1 MHTPRHFF
9 SRIPLRFRPRTCLRP
24 HQTTRSYANPAD
36 HPDFVSVLDRPPT
49 LVRAGKKRHGPGL
62 IILAAIPITA
72 FALGCWQV
80 QRLTWKTDLIT
91 KFSEQLTRPPLPL
104 PTHIDTAQIPSF
116 EYRRITASGTLRH
129 DQEMLIGPR
138 IKDGENGYQ
147 VVTPLERPNG
157 SKILVNRGW
166 IRKDK
171 REHRFR
177 GEGALPKGELEIEGL
192 LRAPWKRNSFTPD
205 NRPDIGEFYFPDV
218 EGMAKLVGAQSVWVE
233 ETMEPDLVTALDM
246 EANGVP
252 IGRPADVNLRN
263 QHMQYIVTWFGL
275 SAATSIMFYLLVR
288 KPPRDIARRVRSTTE
303 WS

>member
-1 MHTPRHFF
+1 VRSGICNEVQDCSHTPRHLL
-9 SRIPLRFRPRTCLRP
+9 SRIPLRFRPRTCLLP
-24 HQTTRSYANPAD
+24 HQTTRSYANPAG
-36 HPDFVSVLDRPPT
+36 HPDFVSVLDRPPI

-104 PTHIDTAQIPSF
+104 PPHIDTAQIPSF
-116 EYRRITASGTLRH
+116 EYRRIIASGTLRH
-129 DQEMLIGPR
+129 HQKMLIGPR
-138 IKDGENGYQ
+138 IKGGENGYQ
-147 VVTPLERPNG
+147 IVTQLERPNG
-157 SKILVNRGW
+157 SKILVNR
-166 IRKDK
+166 
-171 REHRFR
+171 
-177 GEGALPKGELEIEGL
+177 ALPKGGLEIEGL
-192 LRAPWKRNSFTPD
+192 LRAPCKKNSSTPD

-218 EGMAKLVGAQSVWVE
+218 EGMAKLVGAQPVWVE

-275 SAATSIMFYLLVR
+275 SAAASIIFYLLVR
-288 KPPRDIARRVRSTTE
+288 KPLRDIARRVRSTTE